1 MEDKKRGGYLYYK
14 KNKIKNLKR
23 PRLFVVDVQI
33 KQKYLSTFSPTDQP
47 KILNHTEFFSSKLKA
62 LLAQP
67 NPKSEIP
74 NPNQTKQTLQSSPHA
89 SS

>member
-33 KQKYLSTFSPTDQP
+33 KQKYLSTFGSASQP
-47 KILNHTEFFSSKLKA
+47 KILNYTKYFSSNLKA
-62 LLAQP
+62 LPAQP
-67 NPKSEIP
+67 KPKSEFP
-74 NPNQTKQTLQSSPHA
+74 NPNKTKQTLQSSPHA
-89 SS
+89 SA